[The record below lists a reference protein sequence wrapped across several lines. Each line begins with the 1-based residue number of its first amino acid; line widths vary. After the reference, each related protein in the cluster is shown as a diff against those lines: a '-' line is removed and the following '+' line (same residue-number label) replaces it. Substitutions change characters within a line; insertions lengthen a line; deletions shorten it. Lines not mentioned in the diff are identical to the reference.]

1 MSSKKAAKAAKAAKR
16 SSKLVDA
23 AQVGDVETM
32 ARVMSSGGKLDL
44 DVMVVREGWVN
55 VETKEAV
62 PDVHVTALHA
72 AVTIVRLL
80 LDPADRVVRDDPSI
94 ILEEVAR
101 DE

>member
-32 ARVMSSGGKLDL
+32 ARVMGSGGKLDL
-44 DVMVVREGWVN
+44 DALVVREGWVN

-62 PDVHVTALHA
+62 PDVHVTALHV
-72 AVTIVRLL
+72 AVTCKN
-80 LDPADRVVRDDPSI
+80 S
-94 ILEEVAR
+94 AR
-101 DE
+101 CTRRCGRSGISAASGRTSCP